1 MKTSHTFRK
10 KWGQNF
16 LQDPNIIKKIVAELS
31 PDTDD
36 VIIEIGPGEGAL
48 TFELAKTVKHV
59 YAIEI
64 DPLLVEKLKN
74 NVPENVS
81 IIHADILEFDLESIP
96 HCTKI
101 IGNLPYNITSPIIFK
116 CLAWKQ
122 WKHMVFMTQKEVAQ
136 RITASHG
143 NKTYGRLS
151 VMAQVCANIELSFT
165 VPRTVF
171 YPQPNVDSA
180 IISFSPINS
189 KIEDLDS
196 FSNLIK
202 SAFSQRRKTLRNTL
216 KGVISPDKMGDFA
229 SKRAEELSIE
239 DFIQLYRLK

>member
-31 PDTDD
+31 PTTDD
-36 VIIEIGPGEGAL
+36 VVIEIGPGEGAL
-48 TFELAKTVKHV
+48 TFELAKTVKQV

-74 NVPENVS
+74 NVPDNVQ
-81 IIHADILEFDLESIP
+81 IIHADILDFDLSSLP

-122 WKHMVFMTQKEVAQ
+122 WQCMVFMTQKEVAQ

-143 NKTYGRLS
+143 NKVYGRLS
-151 VMAQVCANIELSFT
+151 VMAQVCAKIDLSFT

-180 IISFSPINS
+180 IISFLPQHST
-189 KIEDLDS
+189 IENIDS
-196 FSNLIK
+196 FGNLVK

-216 KGVISPDKMGDFA
+216 KGVISPDKMGEFA
-229 SKRAEELSIE
+229 TKRAEELSIE
-239 DFIQLYRLK
+239 DFIHLYTLK